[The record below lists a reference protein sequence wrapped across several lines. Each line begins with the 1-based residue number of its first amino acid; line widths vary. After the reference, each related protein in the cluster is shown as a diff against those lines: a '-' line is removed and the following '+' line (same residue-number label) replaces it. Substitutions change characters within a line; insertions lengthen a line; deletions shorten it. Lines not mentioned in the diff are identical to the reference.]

1 MIRIQIIFALLFITQ
16 TGFSQGKVPIIRA
29 NSKSV
34 SVLDGE
40 HYRPSWW
47 YIMPEK
53 NPDIYE
59 VENPKKPHNVIFY
72 TDVDTIS
79 FDVKLNETYDFIIL
93 LNGKDSCL
101 TRISTIPPKA
111 IAYRRE
117 CNNCIAISDTIPF
130 SLKLDNKTYIKA
142 KLNNS
147 DLVSFQFDLG
157 ATACILKESMA
168 DDCNIIWDGTAEMG
182 SVSGSTSV
190 KSSKNNQIQ
199 TGNLIWD
206 SVGIFSTKHTNWG
219 SKGII
224 GNSLFQDKIVELNY
238 DNNIIVLHKTLPAIS
253 NDYIKVE
260 MQIRDGVPYI
270 PVTIDNGK
278 IKAKNWYMFDNGYD
292 NCLLVDN
299 KFSKSNGLYGTM
311 KVVGHRNNS
320 MNGKTETVVV
330 PKLFIGDYELNNVP
344 IDLQNSDDKQPYD
357 RIIAGNDLLKRF
369 NVIIDYQNNF
379 IYLKPNKLI
388 YEKYDKSNRLKNKI
402 LIIGGAV
409 ILTVI
414 GVFIFKKSK

>member
-1 MIRIQIIFALLFITQ
+1 MIRFQIIFALLFITH
-16 TGFSQGKVPIIRA
+16 TGFSQGQVPIIRA
-29 NSKSV
+29 KSKNV

-40 HYRPSWW
+40 HYRKSWW

-53 NPDIYE
+53 KPDTYE
-59 VENPKKPHNVIFY
+59 VENPKKPHKVIFY

-79 FDVKLNETYDFIIL
+79 FDVKFNETHDFIIL

-101 TRISTIPPKA
+101 TRISTIPPKV
-111 IAYRRE
+111 IEYRRE
-117 CNNCIAISDTIPF
+117 CNNCISTVDTIPF

-147 DLVSFQFDLG
+147 DLIGFQFDLG
-157 ATACILKESMA
+157 TTSCILKENMA
-168 DDCNIIWDGTAEMG
+168 DDCKITWDGTAEMG
-182 SVSGSTSV
+182 SVSGSTTV

-199 TGNLIWD
+199 IGSLIWD
-206 SVGIFSTKHTNWG
+206 SVGVFSTKHTNWG

-224 GNSLFQDKIVELNY
+224 GNNLFQDKIVELNY

-278 IKAKNWYMFDNGYD
+278 IKARNWFMFDNGYD

-299 KFSKSNGLYGTM
+299 EFAKSNGLYGTM
-311 KVVGHRNNS
+311 KVVGHRDNS
-320 MNGKTETVVV
+320 MNGKTETVVA
-330 PKLFIGDYELNNVP
+330 PKLFIGEYELNNVP
-344 IDLQNSDDKQPYD
+344 IDLQNLNDQQPYD
-357 RIIAGNDLLKRF
+357 RIIVGNDLLKRF

-388 YEKYDKSNRLKNKI
+388 HEKYDKANKLKKKI
-402 LIIGGAV
+402 FIFGGVV

-414 GVFIFKKSK
+414 GLLIFKKSK